1 MKRELP
7 ELEKLR
13 ACEARLEAEI
23 AEEKRDLARTM
34 KNLNRL
40 VLMLSDCKK
49 MIGELTL
56 VKMHKV

>member
-49 MIGELTL
+49 NDR
-56 VKMHKV
+56 